1 MKSIEIVI
9 TNPTGLHTRP
19 GASFVKEAK
28 RFQSEILVKKDDK
41 IANGKSLMKL
51 LQVGISYQDKIS
63 ISAEGPD
70 EEAALSALSTF
81 ISSLED

>member
-28 RFQSEILVKKDDK
+28 CFQSDILVQKGDK

-51 LQVGISYQDKIS
+51 LQIGISYQDKIF
-63 ISAEGPD
+63 ISADGPD
-70 EEAALSALSTF
+70 EEAAVKTLTAFVVALK
-81 ISSLED
+81 D

>member
-28 RFQSEILVKKDDK
+28 RFQSEILVKKGDK